1 MDART
6 ARILNALDPVS
17 VTFLLQLLERS
28 ATEADLVA
36 SCDDATQPTTNRRL
50 HRLRDA
56 GLVAQESGKR
66 RAPRRRWS
74 ALHVDETH
82 ALLTTLFALSDAVE
96 ARERAQREA
105 AKRKLKR
112 ARAAHLGLRR
122 IDNRP

>member
-1 MDART
+1 MDDRT

-17 VTFLLQLLERS
+17 LTFLLRLLERPL
-28 ATEADLVA
+28 TEADLVA

-56 GLVAQESGKR
+56 GLVKQESGKR
-66 RAPRRRWS
+66 RAPGRQWT

-82 ALLTTLFALSDAVE
+82 ALLTSLFGLSDAVE
-96 ARERAQREA
+96 ARGRAQRAA

-112 ARAAHLGLRR
+112 ARAARLGIRR
-122 IDNRP
+122 VRNGA